1 MTRKNLY
8 TKLIACIRNTKIF
21 SRLTVSFFLILFIP
35 LAITC
40 CCSTKI
46 STNHLKTQI
55 NTYSIQLV
63 KQLSHFLNDK
73 IFQLENDA
81 VVLAFSDTV
90 QSLLTDYNSLDPMEL
105 YQIKDYLHKTIAKQF
120 LSIHH
125 VSDVM
130 LCTNDF
136 HLISVYGGTNSN
148 YILDMKKLRGI
159 THNADNNDGKA
170 VYSIIYDQK
179 SQSPNYFSKEK
190 IPALDRT
197 GILLVKQIN
206 SLENG
211 VPIGYILIRF
221 EETYFSNLFSELNF
235 DNNMVSTFIIND
247 RNIIISS
254 IHNHKNLDNPFQTT
268 KLLKKI
274 KSHPTADSFLF
285 EYNDMNFMCTF
296 SNISN
301 TNMYLVS
308 LVKDTY
314 FTAQTSKIVRIFLII
329 TSISFLFAFVCST
342 LITKSISIP
351 LNNLMLSINDVKHG
365 HYRAMPQLELK
376 DELATVQNSFN
387 ELAVKLD
394 QSIQEIRCKEKEK
407 RILQFKSLQ
416 AQINPHFLSNTLNS
430 IIWLANVQN
439 CPNIVELTSALM
451 SIISQSMG
459 KGSEW
464 TTIKQEIELL
474 KNYVTVQS
482 FRYFEKFKVIYQID
496 CDIVDYQIPKFLIQP
511 IVENS
516 IIHGTAG
523 INYVETIIVKGFSYK
538 DNLIL
543 SITDNGCGID
553 ATKLNKIYEMKQSK
567 SSFNQVGLSNID
579 NRIKLYFGKEYGLS
593 ISSIENNFTKVE
605 LMFPKIIK

>member
-8 TKLIACIRNTKIF
+8 TSLIACIRNTKIF

-35 LAITC
+35 LATTC
-40 CCSTKI
+40 FCSTKI

-90 QSLLTDYNSLDPMEL
+90 QSVLKNYNSFTPMQL
-105 YQIKDYLHKTIAKQF
+105 YQIKDQLHKTIAKQF

-130 LCTNDF
+130 LCTNHFD
-136 HLISVYGGTNSN
+136 LINVYGGTNSN
-148 YILDMKKLRGI
+148 YLLDMKKLRGI
-159 THNADNNDGKA
+159 AHNTDNSNGKA

-179 SQSPNYFSKEK
+179 NQSPNYFSKEK

-197 GILLVKQIN
+197 GILLVKKIN
-206 SLENG
+206 SLDDG

-235 DNNMVSTFIIND
+235 DDNMVSTFMIND
-247 RNIIISS
+247 HNIIISS
-254 IHNHKNLDNPFQTT
+254 IHNQNAMDNPFQNT

-274 KSHPTADSFLF
+274 KSHPSADSFLF
-285 EYNDMNFMCTF
+285 EYNDANYMCTF

-314 FTAQTSKIVRIFLII
+314 FTSQTSKIVRIFLII
-329 TSISFLFAFVCST
+329 TFISFLFAFICST

-351 LNNLMLSINDVKHG
+351 INNLLLSINDVKQG
-365 HYRAMPQLELK
+365 RYNANAPLDFK
-376 DELATVQNSFN
+376 DELATVQNSFY
-387 ELAVKLD
+387 ELAIKLD

-451 SIISQSMG
+451 NIISQSMG

-464 TTIKQEIELL
+464 TTINQEIELL

-496 CDIVDYQIPKFLIQP
+496 SDILDYRIPKFLIQP

-516 IIHGTAG
+516 IIHGTSG
-523 INYVETIIVKGFSYK
+523 INYIETIIVKGFSYK
-538 DNLIL
+538 KYIIL
-543 SITDNGCGID
+543 SITDNGSGID
-553 ATKLNKIYEMKQSK
+553 ATKLNRIYEIKKSK
-567 SSFNQVGLSNID
+567 SSFNQVGLNNID

-605 LMFPKIIK
+605 LMFPKIKE